1 MSSTAT
7 SSKKRSYLPPN
18 VPVVTDLL
26 RKQVQEDLP
35 EISEIGDPEL
45 RRLVIEAW
53 AYALAGSSFRS
64 IREIPGAGNPG
75 QIVLKRGDQT
85 DHLRGVT
92 RLAIATTDELNKNFP
107 EMEIDRD
114 IVIAGALCHDL
125 GKPWEFDPLN
135 RARWEEDPRKVGKPS
150 IRHPAY
156 GVHICLTVGL
166 PEDVA
171 HIALAH
177 SAEGKLITRSTE
189 CAIVH
194 HADHTFWRVLAAG
207 NMIKPET
214 LPPWYD

>member
-1 MSSTAT
+1 MSTDHAPNT
-7 SSKKRSYLPPN
+7 KRTYKIPSK
-18 VPVVTDLL
+18 PVVTDAL
-26 RKQVQEDLP
+26 RAQVQEDLP
-35 EISEIGDPEL
+35 EIAEVSNAEL
-45 RRLVIEAW
+45 RRLIVEAW

-64 IREIPGAGNPG
+64 IREIPPAGNPG
-75 QIVLKRGDQT
+75 QIVLKRGNQA

-92 RLAIATTDELNKNFP
+92 RLAMSIADEMIKHFP
-107 EMEIDRD
+107 EMEINRD
-114 IVIAGALCHDL
+114 VVVAGGLCHDV
-125 GKPWEFDPLN
+125 GKPWEFDADN
-135 RARWEEDPRKVGKPS
+135 RARWEAAPRKVGKPS

-166 PEDVA
+166 PEEVA
-171 HIALAH
+171 HIAMAH
-177 SAEGKLITRSTE
+177 SAEGKLIVRSTE

>member
-1 MSSTAT
+1 MPAGAPPYDKHSGSPRKAPIVTEALRAT
-7 SSKKRSYLPPN
+7 VR
-18 VPVVTDLL
+18 
-26 RKQVQEDLP
+26 QDLP
-35 EISEIGDPEL
+35 EIEHITDPEL
-45 RRLVIEAW
+45 RRLVVEAW

-64 IREIPGAGNPG
+64 IRELPPAGNPG
-75 QIVLKRGDQT
+75 QIVLVRGDQT

-92 RLAIATTDELNKNFP
+92 RLAMGIADEMLDHFP

-114 IVIAGALCHDL
+114 VVVAGALCHDV
-125 GKPWEFDPLN
+125 GKPWEFDPPN
-135 RARWEEDPRKVGKPS
+135 RERWEGAPRRVGKPS

-156 GVHICLTVGL
+156 GVHICLTVGM
-166 PEDVA
+166 PEAVA
-171 HIALAH
+171 HIAMGH